1 MASQALAASGV
12 VQARAARSLGVDP
25 SRVGDWYDPE
35 HESTLQTGDLLA
47 LPYEDAARI
56 LAALTAANELR
67 RRPVTLPAVTAAV
80 VALHDAGSLVAEG
93 AKALL
98 DGRVDAD
105 EARDLSRVAD
115 RLESSVAQLRAALHG
130 IREE

>member
-12 VQARAARSLGVDP
+12 VQARAARALGVDP
-25 SRVGDWYDPE
+25 SRVGDWYDTE

-67 RRPVTLPAVTAAV
+67 RKAVALPAATAAV

-98 DGRVDAD
+98 DGRVDAA
-105 EARDLSRVAD
+105 EARDLCKVAD
-115 RLESSVAQLRAALHG
+115 RLETSVSRLRTALLG
-130 IREE
+130 VL